1 VYCRPPPAPAAGAFS
16 VAAEPAA
23 AANERGAAVEI
34 PAIVEQAPTS
44 TATDAAVTTAGS
56 TSTTAGGSGL
66 PTLDVQTN
74 PELPSPARVRWMD
87 AFSRVCAHIN
97 QVLVVSITVPSPP
110 HSFIPRLKPSF
121 LQILPTV
128 AFLFFFG
135 TDCTDSPDCLPI
147 LLSIS
152 VLLFSFS
159 VFFTYSQLS
168 SAR

>member
-1 VYCRPPPAPAAGAFS
+1 MYCRPPPAPAAGAFS

-97 QVLVVSITVPSPP
+97 QVLVVSITVPSPLTL
-110 HSFIPRLKPSF
+110 SFHAQDLPF

-128 AFLFFFG
+128 CLHFLFR
-135 TDCTDSPDCLPI
+135 D
-147 LLSIS
+147 
-152 VLLFSFS
+152 
-159 VFFTYSQLS
+159 
-168 SAR
+168 